1 MYAPERAVAVPL
13 VIVAS
18 LFAHAPGLATVY
30 HPLDIGT
37 EWHYADELDQTH
49 SRAMTGTREVLGVD
63 TVVRHEEIWQGETLV
78 DVFENYWTEDAE
90 GDLYLHGAANLM
102 SRWPLAY
109 VPPVLM
115 VDAPLQEGKSWV
127 TENIQRYELDGTP
140 WGDPFNYDLRVYSEG
155 DISVP
160 AGTFYAYAVGDTA
173 VYADAREVSGQI
185 LDVFGCRVTGSALA
199 GSGNR
204 DDIFV
209 EWYSENVGVV
219 RHGLYSPPE
228 HNMEL
233 ISLTPVEVA
242 SWGRVKALF
251 R

>member
-1 MYAPERAVAVPL
+1 MSALAVVGVLLACAVA
-13 VIVAS
+13 
-18 LFAHAPGLATVY
+18 AHATSY
-30 HPLDIGT
+30 HPLAEGT
-37 EWHYADELDQTH
+37 EWHYADDQAQTH
-49 SRAMTGTREVLGVD
+49 SKVIVGHFDVLGVD
-63 TVVRHEEIWQGETLV
+63 TVVRHEEIWQEETLI

-102 SRWPLAY
+102 SRWPVAY
-109 VPPVLM
+109 VPPILM

-127 TENIQRYELDGTP
+127 TENIQAYELDGTP
-140 WGDPFNYDLRVYSEG
+140 VWGPFDYDLRVYSEG
-155 DISVP
+155 DVSVL

-173 VYADAREVSGQI
+173 VQPGVREAGGHFFDI
-185 LDVFGCRVTGSALA
+185 LGRCATESALTGR
-199 GSGNR
+199 GSR

-233 ISLTPVEVA
+233 ISMTPVETA
-242 SWGRVKALF
+242 SWGRLKALF